1 DAHAGYLFTAQFIG
15 STTAAA
21 CSGPLTARI
30 GLRKSLCL
38 GFVVMSAGLAALTFS
53 GYLTGLLSVFLF
65 GLGLGT
71 TIPSTN
77 LLVAGWHPDRKAA
90 ALNLLNFSWCIGA
103 VASPPLIGS
112 AIDAGRSNQALAVVS
127 LFAICTSGWI
137 YRLGGADARSAEMPV
152 DEASRQVS
160 GVWRDSIVVG
170 IGAVVFLYVGAETSI
185 GGWISSYSSRLSGAS

>member
-1 DAHAGYLFTAQFIG
+1 MREIEMPAVNSGGSAQLSAAVHVGFVITGIVTTLLGPILPELSKRWGLDDAHAGYLFTAQFIG

-30 GLRKSLCL
+30 GLRKALCV

-53 GYLTGLLSVFLF
+53 GYLPGLLSVFLF

-103 VASPPLIGS
+103 VASPPLMGS
-112 AIDAGRSNQALAVVS
+112 AIDAGRSNQALAVIS

-137 YRLGGADARSAEMPV
+137 
-152 DEASRQVS
+152 
-160 GVWRDSIVVG
+160 
-170 IGAVVFLYVGAETSI
+170 
-185 GGWISSYSSRLSGAS
+185 